1 MTTDTNPLGLDFFSF
16 AWFFLTEVMPLSF
29 IIIIVVVVFTIML
42 VSDNILDRMVRRVI
56 DILPSTNP
64 YA

>member
-29 IIIIVVVVFTIML
+29 IIIML

>member
-1 MTTDTNPLGLDFFSF
+1 
-16 AWFFLTEVMPLSF
+16 MPLSF